1 MDDDVEDGNDLAFQ
15 WHEAPSIAAQ
25 LSIVNSRATLLFID
39 GIAQDSKTSSH
50 RKALPRCEGIR
61 SSSISFSCLINPVA
75 YG

>member
-15 WHEAPSIAAQ
+15 WYEAPSIAAQ
-25 LSIVNSRATLLFID
+25 LSIVNSRATLCIID

-50 RKALPRCEGIR
+50 RKASPRWEAIR
-61 SSSISFSCLINPVA
+61 SNSISSSCLINPVA